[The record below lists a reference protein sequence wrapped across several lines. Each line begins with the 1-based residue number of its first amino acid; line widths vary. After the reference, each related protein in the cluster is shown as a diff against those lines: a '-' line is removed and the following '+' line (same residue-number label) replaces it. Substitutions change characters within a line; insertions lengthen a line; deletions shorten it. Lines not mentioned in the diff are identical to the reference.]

1 MAQDQATGDAA
12 GLLRHLANF
21 ACSKHLG
28 APPEVRKQAS
38 LSILDTVGCIVA
50 GSTAPETRSFL
61 QAELES
67 STAEGLASVCRY
79 TRKLSPAAA
88 ARVNG
93 YAGDLFELNDLTGG
107 HASIAVVTAAL
118 AVAEARGS
126 AGAQLVDSIVAGI
139 EVTSRVYAAYYPT
152 MKPYND
158 VGIAPPGIPS
168 TIGTAAAISRLY
180 GLGAERTA
188 DALAIAGALA
198 GWCPAEVIFGDGG
211 TIKPTLFGSWPA
223 TVAIQSAAYARAGL
237 TGPQAL
243 LESRIGL
250 YATLA
255 NSFDAAAILNPPGWH
270 LDAPRRKRHAC
281 CGYIHSALDAVL
293 ALRADG
299 TRLED
304 AAVIEVRMP
313 SYIIPGIAKAGPP
326 VSSNSARFHAE
337 YCIAV
342 AAEGE
347 GVIVPDHSLNFARH
361 MPRVEH
367 AMRRVK
373 VVADDMLTHYHQS
386 IVRGLDAGGAELFRK
401 RVDAPRGAPGDP
413 MSDDEIRGKF
423 VALTRDAMD
432 PHARSTYLARVDALE
447 DERDCGW
454 LVCAFAAQ

>member
-1 MAQDQATGDAA
+1 MAQERTGDPA
-12 GLLRHLANF
+12 GLLRHLAKF
-21 ACSKHLG
+21 TCSAHLA
-28 APPEVRKQAS
+28 APPEVQEQAT
-38 LSILDTVGCIVA
+38 LSILDTVGCMVA

-61 QAELES
+61 QAELDS
-67 STAEGLASVCRY
+67 SAGEGLASVFRY
-79 TRKLSPAAA
+79 PRKLSPASA

-118 AVAEARGS
+118 AVAEAYGS
-126 AGAQLVDSIVAGI
+126 SGAQLVDSVLAGI

-152 MKPYND
+152 MKPYD
-158 VGIAPPGIPS
+158 VVGIAPPGIPS
-168 TIGTAAAISRLY
+168 TIGAAAAVSRLC
-180 GLGAERTA
+180 GLREEQTA

-223 TVAIQSAAYARAGL
+223 TVAIQAVAYARAAL
-237 TGPQAL
+237 TGPHAL

-255 NSFDAAAILNPPGWH
+255 TSFDAGVILNPSRWH
-270 LDAPRRKRHAC
+270 LAAPRRKRHAC

-299 TRLED
+299 MRLED
-304 AAVIEVRMP
+304 AAVIEIRMP

-337 YCIAV
+337 YCIALAV
-342 AAEGE
+342 EGE
-347 GVIVPDHSLNFARH
+347 GVIVPDHSLNFAKH
-361 MPRVEH
+361 MPRVVQSMH
-367 AMRRVK
+367 RVK
-373 VVADDMLTHYHQS
+373 VVADDTLTHYHQS
-386 IVRGLDAGGAELFRK
+386 IVRGLDAGHSELFRK

-413 MSDDEIRGKF
+413 MSNEEVRGKF

-432 PHARSTYLARVDALE
+432 PQAQHAYVARVDSLK
-447 DERDCGW
+447 DEAGCGW
-454 LVCAFAAQ
+454 LVRAFPAE